1 MHEIGIVR
9 QIVRTVEDFAA
20 RNDVRRIDAVVVSGD
35 RAGDL
40 RVRIKYAGIDDRQ
53 IRVERDYEKLIQ
65 WLDTQEKPIYM
76 MPTYTAMLELRQKLV
91 QHCGGT
97 DFWEG

>member
-1 MHEIGIVR
+1 M
-9 QIVRTVEDFAA
+9 
-20 RNDVRRIDAVVVSGD
+20 
-35 RAGDL
+35 
-40 RVRIKYAGIDDRQ
+40 
-53 IRVERDYEKLIQ
+53 ERDYEKLIQ

>member
-1 MHEIGIVR
+1 M
-9 QIVRTVEDFAA
+9 
-20 RNDVRRIDAVVVSGD
+20 
-35 RAGDL
+35 
-40 RVRIKYAGIDDRQ
+40 RIKYAGIDDKQ